1 MTSKL
6 PLYWRVAAVPA
17 VLAVVFAACGVA
29 LTQTLL
35 DGYLERQA
43 VAGVKQAAA
52 AFALRVAD
60 TLARTADRV
69 GLMARLQTAEA
80 GAPAAALQ
88 QAMRWTV
95 EHHKDYHWLAV
106 VGPDGRIVAATRGE
120 LVGSPVHRDMLQ
132 QRQSGE
138 ISLSG
143 LHAVAGMVPLRGEAP
158 ALGVDLSTPIVGGDG
173 ALAGWLVACID
184 WRTILSQRE
193 PILGLHVDSRRQG
206 VSLHVYPS
214 PSDRAKASALRSHT
228 VAALPQ
234 EGPQPGR
241 GLERV
246 RSPAGDTLL
255 AAYEPVP
262 YRPGGQDLGWRVVA
276 TQPVAVALEPSL
288 ALQRSITLGGGLA
301 AVLFGA
307 AGYAFSRR
315 LMRPYESLLGAMTR
329 RVQQSRAIS
338 AGTLTRY
345 LDVLTAHARELPLP
359 RLASAGEP
367 LQPLK
372 PREALALLAHD
383 ATRLQRVLDALPVGV
398 MMCDAEQRVVYW
410 NAAARAVFGWAD
422 NEVLGRG
429 AQETFVQGPAA
440 AVIRSLLS
448 DLQGSPTARAEGPA
462 RRHDG
467 HELWCEWRAMQAWDD
482 AGEFLGHLVVV
493 DDLTERRQLQLRQQE
508 KDALLAAIVD
518 SASDAIVSVDAGGR
532 VTLFNPAAQAIF
544 QRSADEMLGQPLDVL
559 LPADYR
565 GRHHA
570 DLAAFGQEGCSRR
583 PMGRSGH
590 VRGVRA
596 DGHELRLDAS
606 ISQGNVNDALFM
618 TAILRDVT
626 ERVQAEE
633 ALKRY
638 QLELKALTQR
648 LMLQEKQTAQHIAQ
662 ALHDQLGQ
670 TLLAIRLTW
679 EAMRGL
685 HHKLEHAQLQDL
697 DERMAALMPLAMAE
711 VRKVLVNLRPP
722 LLEEEGLEAALDNE
736 VRSLRLSSPNAA
748 VELDVAP
755 GAQGRRWPPDVEYA
769 AFTIAREA
777 IANALK
783 HARARFI
790 CVLLEGRD
798 DRLLLRVEDD
808 GVGLPAGSSTVRPG
822 HLGVVGMRE
831 RATAIGGEFSIGPGP
846 DCGTVVQLRWSHN
859 A

>member
-106 VGPDGRIVAATRGE
+106 VGSDGRIVAATRGE

-262 YRPGGQDLGWRVVA
+262 YRQDLGWRVVA

-359 RLASAGEP
+359 RPALADEP
-367 LQPLK
+367 LQPLT

-429 AQETFVQGPAA
+429 AREPSCRGPLQ
-440 AVIRSLLS
+440 RSS
-448 DLQGSPTARAEGPA
+448 ARCCPTCKA
-462 RRHDG
+462 RRPQERKG
-467 HELWCEWRAMQAWDD
+467 RRAATT
-482 AGEFLGHLVVV
+482 ATSCG
-493 DDLTERRQLQLRQQE
+493 
-508 KDALLAAIVD
+508 
-518 SASDAIVSVDAGGR
+518 ASGGR
-532 VTLFNPAAQAIF
+532 CKHGTTRASFWATSWSSTTSP
-544 QRSADEMLGQPLDVL
+544 SAGSCSC
-559 LPADYR
+559 
-565 GRHHA
+565 G
-570 DLAAFGQEGCSRR
+570 SRR
-583 PMGRSGH
+583 RT
-590 VRGVRA
+590 RC
-596 DGHELRLDAS
+596 
-606 ISQGNVNDALFM
+606 
-618 TAILRDVT
+618 
-626 ERVQAEE
+626 
-633 ALKRY
+633 
-638 QLELKALTQR
+638 
-648 LMLQEKQTAQHIAQ
+648 
-662 ALHDQLGQ
+662 
-670 TLLAIRLTW
+670 
-679 EAMRGL
+679 
-685 HHKLEHAQLQDL
+685 
-697 DERMAALMPLAMAE
+697 
-711 VRKVLVNLRPP
+711 
-722 LLEEEGLEAALDNE
+722 
-736 VRSLRLSSPNAA
+736 
-748 VELDVAP
+748 
-755 GAQGRRWPPDVEYA
+755 WP
-769 AFTIAREA
+769 R
-777 IANALK
+777 
-783 HARARFI
+783 
-790 CVLLEGRD
+790 
-798 DRLLLRVEDD
+798 
-808 GVGLPAGSSTVRPG
+808 SSTR
-822 HLGVVGMRE
+822 
-831 RATAIGGEFSIGPGP
+831 RATPS
-846 DCGTVVQLRWSHN
+846 
-859 A
+859 